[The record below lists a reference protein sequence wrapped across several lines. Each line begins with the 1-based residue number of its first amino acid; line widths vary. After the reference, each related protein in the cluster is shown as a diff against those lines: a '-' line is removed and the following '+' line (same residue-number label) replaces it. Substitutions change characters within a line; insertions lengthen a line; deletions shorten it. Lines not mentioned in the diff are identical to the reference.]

1 MKKIMASFATGMIIA
16 GTAATTV
23 SADEYDVKAGDNLW
37 NIANEHNTTVEN
49 LVEINDL
56 KSTVIYPKQTL
67 LINKQAKM
75 KYKVQKGDTLF
86 AISQKYNVSVEDLKN
101 WNNLGSDLIVIGQEL
116 TLEGVTVSQNKPAT
130 NVEQAAPQPKKQTEQ
145 TVDKQETTPEPKAAA
160 PKAPEAKATAAAP
173 KAPASNQAPA
183 QEKQE
188 KPAGK
193 TFSVTATAYTAS
205 CDGCSGI
212 TATGVNLKGNPDAKV
227 IAVDPSVIPLGSK
240 VYVEGYGYATAA
252 DTGGA
257 IKGNKIDLFVPTKGE
272 ATNWGVRTVNVT
284 IVE

>member
-86 AISQKYNVSVEDLKN
+86 AISQNTMYL
-101 WNNLGSDLIVIGQEL
+101 
-116 TLEGVTVSQNKPAT
+116 
-130 NVEQAAPQPKKQTEQ
+130 
-145 TVDKQETTPEPKAAA
+145 
-160 PKAPEAKATAAAP
+160 
-173 KAPASNQAPA
+173 
-183 QEKQE
+183 
-188 KPAGK
+188 
-193 TFSVTATAYTAS
+193 
-205 CDGCSGI
+205 
-212 TATGVNLKGNPDAKV
+212 
-227 IAVDPSVIPLGSK
+227 
-240 VYVEGYGYATAA
+240 
-252 DTGGA
+252 
-257 IKGNKIDLFVPTKGE
+257 
-272 ATNWGVRTVNVT
+272 
-284 IVE
+284 

>member
-23 SADEYDVKAGDNLW
+23 SADEYDVKAGDSLW

-49 LVEINDL
+49 LVEINNL

-67 LINKQAKM
+67 IINKQAKM

-86 AISQKYNVSVEDLKN
+86 GISQKYNVSVEDLKN
-101 WNNLGSDLIVIGQEL
+101 WNNLGSDLIIIGQEL
-116 TLEGVTVSQNKPAT
+116 TLEGVTVSQDKPAT
-130 NVEQAAPQPKKQTEQ
+130 NVEQAASQPKKQPEQ
-145 TVDKQETTPEPKAAA
+145 TVDKQETALP
-160 PKAPEAKATAAAP
+160 KATAAAP

-212 TATGVNLKGNPDAKV
+212 TATGVNLNENPDAKV

-240 VYVEGYGYATAA
+240 VYVEGYGHATAA

-257 IKGNKIDLFVPTKGE
+257 IKGNKIDVFLPTKGE

>member
-67 LINKQAKM
+67 TINKQAKM

-86 AISQKYNVSVEDLKN
+86 GISQKYNVSVEDLKN
-101 WNNLGSDLIVIGQEL
+101 WNNLGSDLIIIGQEL
-116 TLEGVTVSQNKPAT
+116 TLEGVTVSQDKPTA
-130 NVEQAAPQPKKQTEQ
+130 NVEQAAPQPKKQPEQ
-145 TVDKQETTPEPKAAA
+145 TVDKQQTAPEP
-160 PKAPEAKATAAAP
+160 KATAAAP
-173 KAPASNQAPA
+173 KEPARNQAPA

-193 TFSVTATAYTAS
+193 TLSVTATAYTAS

-212 TATGVNLKGNPDAKV
+212 TATGVNLKENSDKKV

-257 IKGNKIDLFVPTKGE
+257 IKGNKIDVFVPTKGE